1 MFRQGVPAFVRA
13 PQYATVADD
22 DDEEKK
28 EPEHDLALVG
38 VCTTV
43 TRGVL
48 L

>member
-1 MFRQGVPAFVRA
+1 MFRQGVPALVRA
-13 PQYATVADD
+13 PQYASGADD

-28 EPEHDLALVG
+28 EPEHDRALLG